1 MHYPSQIAN
10 QYQNDT
16 VCFVRS
22 ASPPIAMKF
31 PAILLFLFLF
41 GASSYGQLIIN
52 EVMYDPS
59 NAALAGDAN
68 GDGIYDQTQDEFIE
82 FIITGA
88 TDLNVSKFQ
97 IFDKVIAT
105 GLKTRRHVM
114 GNFNVPSNGAIVIF
128 GGGTAVGSFGGAI
141 TVIDS
146 GTAGLSLGNS
156 GEIIILEDSLGNV
169 LDSINTDALSNNPD
183 ESYTRNPDIT
193 GDFVQHGSVTPG
205 KLFSPG
211 TRIDGSPFNTVLSI
225 KEADNQNPLFL
236 FPNPASDRVSVRTDS
251 KIDLLELY
259 DLNGKILSSSDSD
272 QLMLNNI
279 ENGMYVLKATSGNRK
294 INQKLVINR

>member
-1 MHYPSQIAN
+1 
-10 QYQNDT
+10 
-16 VCFVRS
+16 
-22 ASPPIAMKF
+22 MKF
-31 PAILLFLFLF
+31 PAALLFLFLF
-41 GASSYGQLIIN
+41 GTATYGQLIIN
-52 EVMYDPS
+52 EVLYDPF
-59 NAALAGDAN
+59 NTALEGDAN
-68 GDGIYDQTQDEFIE
+68 GDGTYDQMQDEFIE
-82 FIITGA
+82 FINTGT

-146 GTAGLSLGNS
+146 GTAGLSLANT

-193 GDFVQHGSVTPG
+193 GDFVQHASVTPG
-205 KLFSPG
+205 KRFSPG
-211 TRIDGSPFNTVLSI
+211 SRTDGSPFNTVLSV
-225 KEADNQNPLFL
+225 KESDNQNPLFV
-236 FPNPASDRVSVRTDS
+236 FPNPANDRVSIRTES
-251 KIDLLELY
+251 KIDLLELM
-259 DLNGKILSSSDSD
+259 DLNGKKVAASASD
-272 QLMLNNI
+272 QLILTDV
-279 ENGMYVLKATSGNRK
+279 ENGMYVLHIRSGSKMVTR
-294 INQKLVINR
+294 KLVINR

>member
-1 MHYPSQIAN
+1 
-10 QYQNDT
+10 
-16 VCFVRS
+16 
-22 ASPPIAMKF
+22 MKF
-31 PAILLFLFLF
+31 PAALLFLFLF
-41 GASSYGQLIIN
+41 GTATYGQLIIN
-52 EVMYDPS
+52 EVLYDPF
-59 NAALAGDAN
+59 NTALEGDAN
-68 GDGIYDQTQDEFIE
+68 GDGVYDQTQDEFIE
-82 FIITGA
+82 FINTGTA
-88 TDLNVSKFQ
+88 DLNVSKFQ

-193 GDFVQHGSVTPG
+193 GDFVQHASVTPG
-205 KLFSPG
+205 KRFSPG
-211 TRIDGSPFNTVLSI
+211 TRIDGSPFNTVLSVR
-225 KEADNQNPLFL
+225 ESDNQNPLFV
-236 FPNPASDRVSVRTDS
+236 FPNPASDRISIRTES
-251 KIDLLELY
+251 KIDLLELM
-259 DLNGKILSSSDSD
+259 DLNGKKVAASASD
-272 QLMLNNI
+272 QLILTDI
-279 ENGMYVLKATSGNRK
+279 ENGMYVLHVRSGSKMVTR
-294 INQKLVINR
+294 KLVINR

>member
-1 MHYPSQIAN
+1 
-10 QYQNDT
+10 
-16 VCFVRS
+16 
-22 ASPPIAMKF
+22 MKF
-31 PAILLFLFLF
+31 PAALLFLFLF
-41 GASSYGQLIIN
+41 GTASYGQLIIN
-52 EVMYDPS
+52 EVLYDPFNS
-59 NAALAGDAN
+59 ALEGDAN
-68 GDGIYDQTQDEFIE
+68 GDGTYDQMQDEFIE
-82 FIITGA
+82 FINTGT

-169 LDSINTDALSNNPD
+169 LDSINTDTLSNNPD

-211 TRIDGSPFNTVLSI
+211 TRIDGSPFNTVLSV
-225 KEADNQNPLFL
+225 KESDNPNPLFV
-236 FPNPASDRVSVRTDS
+236 FPNPASDRISIRTES
-251 KIDLLELY
+251 KIDLLELM
-259 DLNGKILSSSDSD
+259 DLNGKKVAASASD
-272 QLMLNNI
+272 QLILTDI
-279 ENGMYVLKATSGNRK
+279 ENGMYVLHVRSGSKMVTR
-294 INQKLVINR
+294 KLVINR

>member
-1 MHYPSQIAN
+1 
-10 QYQNDT
+10 
-16 VCFVRS
+16 
-22 ASPPIAMKF
+22 MKF
-31 PAILLFLFLF
+31 PAALLFLFLF
-41 GASSYGQLIIN
+41 GTASYGQLIIN
-52 EVMYDPS
+52 EVLYDPF
-59 NAALAGDAN
+59 NTALEGDAN
-68 GDGIYDQTQDEFIE
+68 GDGVYDQTQDEFIE
-82 FIITGA
+82 FINTGT

-146 GTAGLSLGNS
+146 GTAGLSLANT

-193 GDFVQHGSVTPG
+193 GDFVQHASVTPG

-211 TRIDGSPFNTVLSI
+211 TRTDGSPFNTVLSV
-225 KEADNQNPLFL
+225 KESDNQNPLFV
-236 FPNPASDRVSVRTDS
+236 FPNPASDRISIRTES
-251 KIDLLELY
+251 KIDLLELM
-259 DLNGKILSSSDSD
+259 DLNGKKVAASASD
-272 QLMLNNI
+272 QLILTDI
-279 ENGMYVLKATSGNRK
+279 ENGMYVLHVRSGSKMVTR
-294 INQKLVINR
+294 KLVINR

>member
-1 MHYPSQIAN
+1 
-10 QYQNDT
+10 
-16 VCFVRS
+16 
-22 ASPPIAMKF
+22 MKF
-31 PAILLFLFLF
+31 PAALLFLFLF
-41 GASSYGQLIIN
+41 GTASYGQLIIN
-52 EVMYDPS
+52 EVLYDPF
-59 NAALAGDAN
+59 NTALEGDAN
-68 GDGIYDQTQDEFIE
+68 GDGTYDQMQDEFIE
-82 FIITGA
+82 FINTGT

-146 GTAGLSLGNS
+146 GTAGLSLANT

-193 GDFVQHGSVTPG
+193 GDFVQHASVTPG

-211 TRIDGSPFNTVLSI
+211 TRTDGSPFNTVLSV
-225 KEADNQNPLFL
+225 KESDNQNPLFV
-236 FPNPASDRVSVRTDS
+236 FPNPASDRISIRTES
-251 KIDLLELY
+251 KIDLLELM
-259 DLNGKILSSSDSD
+259 DLNGKKVAASASD
-272 QLMLNNI
+272 QLILTDI
-279 ENGMYVLKATSGNRK
+279 ENGMYVLHVRSGSKMVTR
-294 INQKLVINR
+294 KLVINR

>member
-1 MHYPSQIAN
+1 
-10 QYQNDT
+10 
-16 VCFVRS
+16 
-22 ASPPIAMKF
+22 MKF
-31 PAILLFLFLF
+31 PAALLFLFLF
-41 GASSYGQLIIN
+41 GTASYGQLIIN
-52 EVMYDPS
+52 EVLYDPS
-59 NAALAGDAN
+59 NTALEGDAN
-68 GDGIYDQTQDEFIE
+68 GDGVYDQTQDEFIE
-82 FIITGA
+82 FINTGTA
-88 TDLNVSKFQ
+88 DLNVSKYQ

-114 GNFNVPSNGAIVIF
+114 GNFNIPSNGAIVIF

-193 GDFVQHGSVTPG
+193 GDFVQHASVTPG

-211 TRIDGSPFNTVLSI
+211 TRIDGSPFNTVLSV
-225 KEADNQNPLFL
+225 KESDNQNPLFV
-236 FPNPASDRVSVRTDS
+236 FPNPASDRISIRTES
-251 KIDLLELY
+251 KIDLLELM
-259 DLNGKILSSSDSD
+259 DLNGKKVAASASD
-272 QLMLNNI
+272 QLILTDI
-279 ENGMYVLKATSGNRK
+279 DNGMYVLHVRSGSKMVTR
-294 INQKLVINR
+294 KLVINR

>member
-1 MHYPSQIAN
+1 
-10 QYQNDT
+10 
-16 VCFVRS
+16 
-22 ASPPIAMKF
+22 MKF
-31 PAILLFLFLF
+31 SAILLFLCLVT
-41 GASSYGQLIIN
+41 SISHGQLIIN
-52 EVMYDPS
+52 EVLYDPS

-68 GDGIYDQTQDEFIE
+68 GDGTYDQTQDEFIE
-82 FIITGA
+82 FINTGA
-88 TDLNVSKFQ
+88 TDLNVNKYQ

-211 TRIDGSPFNTVLSI
+211 TRIDGSPFNTVLSV
-225 KEADNQNPLFL
+225 KESENQNPIFL

-259 DLNGKILSSSDSD
+259 DFNGKIMSSSASD
-272 QLMLNNI
+272 LLILSNI
-279 ENGMYVLKATSGNRK
+279 KNGMYVLKITSGNRK

>member
-1 MHYPSQIAN
+1 
-10 QYQNDT
+10 
-16 VCFVRS
+16 
-22 ASPPIAMKF
+22 MKF
-31 PAILLFLFLF
+31 PAALLFFFLF
-41 GASSYGQLIIN
+41 GTASYGQLIIN
-52 EVMYDPS
+52 EVLYDPS
-59 NAALAGDAN
+59 NTALEGDAN
-68 GDGIYDQTQDEFIE
+68 GDGVYDQTQDEFIE
-82 FIITGA
+82 FINTGTA
-88 TDLNVSKFQ
+88 DLNVSKYQ

-114 GNFNVPSNGAIVIF
+114 GNFNIPSNGAIVIF

-193 GDFVQHGSVTPG
+193 GDFVQHASVTPG

-211 TRIDGSPFNTVLSI
+211 TRIDGSPFNTVLSV
-225 KEADNQNPLFL
+225 KESDNQNPLFV
-236 FPNPASDRVSVRTDS
+236 FPNPASDRISIRTES
-251 KIDLLELY
+251 KIDLLELM
-259 DLNGKILSSSDSD
+259 DLNGKKVAASASD
-272 QLMLNNI
+272 QLILTDI
-279 ENGMYVLKATSGNRK
+279 DNGMYVLHVRSGSKMFTR
-294 INQKLVINR
+294 KLVINR

>member
-1 MHYPSQIAN
+1 
-10 QYQNDT
+10 
-16 VCFVRS
+16 
-22 ASPPIAMKF
+22 MKF
-31 PAILLFLFLF
+31 SAILLFLCLVT
-41 GASSYGQLIIN
+41 SISHGQLIIN
-52 EVMYDPS
+52 EVLYDPS
-59 NAALAGDAN
+59 NVALAGDAN
-68 GDGIYDQTQDEFIE
+68 GDGTYDQTQDEFIE
-82 FIITGA
+82 FINTGA
-88 TDLNVSKFQ
+88 TDLNVSKYQ

-211 TRIDGSPFNTVLSI
+211 TRIDGSPFNTVLSV
-225 KEADNQNPLFL
+225 KESENQNPIFL

-259 DLNGKILSSSDSD
+259 DFNGKIMSSSASD
-272 QLMLNNI
+272 LLILSNI
-279 ENGMYVLKATSGNRK
+279 KNGMYVLKITSGNRK

>member
-1 MHYPSQIAN
+1 
-10 QYQNDT
+10 
-16 VCFVRS
+16 
-22 ASPPIAMKF
+22 MKF
-31 PAILLFLFLF
+31 QAILLFLFLF
-41 GASSYGQLIIN
+41 GTASYGQLIIN
-52 EVMYDPS
+52 EVLYDPS
-59 NAALAGDAN
+59 NTALEGDAN
-68 GDGIYDQTQDEFIE
+68 GDGTYDQTQDEFIE
-82 FIITGA
+82 FINTGT
-88 TDLNVSKFQ
+88 TDLNVSKYQ

-105 GLKTRRHVM
+105 GVKTRRHTM
-114 GNFNVPSNGAIVIF
+114 GNFNIPSNGAIVIF

-211 TRIDGSPFNTVLSI
+211 TRTDGSPFNTVLSV
-225 KEADNQNPLFL
+225 KESGNQNPLFV
-236 FPNPASDRVSVRTDS
+236 FPNPASDQVFIRTES
-251 KIDLLELY
+251 KIDLVELM
-259 DLNGKILSSSDSD
+259 DLKGKKVAFSASD
-272 QLMLNNI
+272 QLLLNDI
-279 ENGMYVLKATSGNRK
+279 ENGIYVLHIWSGSKPYTR
-294 INQKLVINR
+294 KLVINR

>member
-1 MHYPSQIAN
+1 M
-10 QYQNDT
+10 
-16 VCFVRS
+16 V
-22 ASPPIAMKF
+22 SPDSTPIAMKF
-31 PAILLFLFLF
+31 SAILLFLCLVT
-41 GASSYGQLIIN
+41 SISHGQLIIN
-52 EVMYDPS
+52 EVLYDPS

-68 GDGIYDQTQDEFIE
+68 GDGTYDQTQDEFIE
-82 FIITGA
+82 FINTGA
-88 TDLNVSKFQ
+88 TDLNVSKYQ

-211 TRIDGSPFNTVLSI
+211 TRIDGSPFNTVLSV
-225 KEADNQNPLFL
+225 KESENQYPIFL
-236 FPNPASDRVSVRTDS
+236 FPNPASDRV
-251 KIDLLELY
+251 
-259 DLNGKILSSSDSD
+259 
-272 QLMLNNI
+272 
-279 ENGMYVLKATSGNRK
+279 
-294 INQKLVINR
+294 

>member
-1 MHYPSQIAN
+1 
-10 QYQNDT
+10 
-16 VCFVRS
+16 
-22 ASPPIAMKF
+22 MKF
-31 PAILLFLFLF
+31 PAALLFLFLF
-41 GASSYGQLIIN
+41 GTASYGQLIIN
-52 EVMYDPS
+52 EVLYDPS
-59 NAALAGDAN
+59 NTALEGDAN
-68 GDGIYDQTQDEFIE
+68 GDGVYDQTQDEFIE
-82 FIITGA
+82 FINTGTA
-88 TDLNVSKFQ
+88 DLNVSKFQ

-193 GDFVQHGSVTPG
+193 GDFVQHASVTPG

-211 TRIDGSPFNTVLSI
+211 TRIDGSPFNTVLSV
-225 KEADNQNPLFL
+225 KESDNQNPLFV
-236 FPNPASDRVSVRTDS
+236 FPNPASDRISIRTES
-251 KIDLLELY
+251 KIDLLELM
-259 DLNGKILSSSDSD
+259 DLNGKKVAASASD
-272 QLMLNNI
+272 QLILTDI
-279 ENGMYVLKATSGNRK
+279 DNGMYVLHVRSGSKMVTR
-294 INQKLVINR
+294 KLVINR